1 MDNYFYI
8 NKKKIYYQKFGNGK
22 PLIMLHGI
30 TSSSNTWKHIVK
42 TMEKYRTIIALDLRG
57 HGKSDHFSTY
67 KWVDYS
73 EDIVVNSKEIMEV
86 CNGDVTLDY
95 KPDTNMVTFT
105 LKLPLFQESL

>member
-8 NKKKIYYQKFGNGK
+8 NKKKIYYQKFGNGQ

-30 TSSSNTWKHIVK
+30 TSSSNTWKQIVK

-73 EDIVVNSKEIMEV
+73 EDIVSIISITLSIEEKKEV
-86 CNGDVTLDY
+86 KLWASNGIGL
-95 KPDTNMVTFT
+95 
-105 LKLPLFQESL
+105 